1 MKKAFFVLL
10 SQLMIFSIS
19 ATTVEANTPKSVQDS
34 LIKRFLRFVPDS
46 MAIESVIDS
55 KYKDEEIEES
65 WILITKDVNA
75 KDYEEAEED
84 DDTGFWNAENPYC
97 RDLGRRGWVVL
108 FKYKSGEYYKA
119 VEDYYCLDSGEE
131 DGGVYFPPEC
141 SIYLDED
148 GILNIDYG
156 HGRYG
161 GWGCTFRYING
172 EFKYTSSYS
181 NESASWITHDLSTSY
196 INYEEGISTSSRLIN
211 ENENF
216 NENGDY
222 NDDFEARYIYYT
234 YDATP
239 TYLLSISEVNHEE
252 GTVRDPDIEY
262 VNYRLLK
269 TEVDD
274 YKIVNGEKQWYRREI
289 TEEEAREITGDDTQE

>member
-10 SQLMIFSIS
+10 SQLMIISIS
-19 ATTVEANTPKSVQDS
+19 ATTGETNSPDSVQDS

-46 MAIESVIDS
+46 MAIESVIISD
-55 KYKDEEIEES
+55 YKDEEVEES

-97 RDLGRRGWVVL
+97 RDHGRRGFVVL

-141 SIYLDED
+141 YIYLDED
-148 GILNIDYG
+148 GKLTIAYG

-161 GWGCTFRYING
+161 GWGCSFRYIDG
-172 EFKYTSSYS
+172 EFKYIIAESS
-181 NESASWITHDLSTSY
+181 ESRSWIADDLSTSY
-196 INYEEGISTSSRLIN
+196 INYIEGIEEQSKIIN
-211 ENENF
+211 ANEV
-216 NENGDY
+216 
-222 NDDFEARYIYYT
+222 DDKDFVARYIYYT

-252 GTVRDPDIEY
+252 GRVRDPDIEY

-269 TEVDD
+269 IEVDD
-274 YKIVNGEKQWYRREI
+274 YKIENGEKQWYRREI
-289 TEEEAREITGDDTQE
+289 TEEEAEDIDIQEY

>member
-19 ATTVEANTPKSVQDS
+19 ATTVETNSPDSVQDS

-46 MAIESVIDS
+46 MAIESIINSD
-55 KYKDEEIEES
+55 YKDEEVEES

-97 RDLGRRGWVVL
+97 RDHGRRGFVVL

-148 GILNIDYG
+148 GKLTIAYG

-161 GWGCTFRYING
+161 GWGCSFRYIDG
-172 EFKYTSSYS
+172 EFKYIIAESS
-181 NESASWITHDLSTSY
+181 ESRSWITDDLSSSY
-196 INYEEGISTSSRLIN
+196 INYIEGIEEQSKIIN
-211 ENENF
+211 ANEV
-216 NENGDY
+216 
-222 NDDFEARYIYYT
+222 DDKDFVAQYLYYT

-252 GTVRDPDIEY
+252 GRVRDPDIEY

-269 TEVDD
+269 IEVDD
-274 YKIVNGEKQWYRREI
+274 YKIVDGEKQWYRREI
-289 TEEEAREITGDDTQE
+289 TEEEAEDIDIQEY

>member
-19 ATTVEANTPKSVQDS
+19 ASNIYGYSPDSVQDS

-46 MAIESVIDS
+46 MAIESVIISDF
-55 KYKDEEIEES
+55 KDEEIEKS

-97 RDLGRRGWVVL
+97 RDHGRRGFVVL

-141 SIYLDED
+141 SIDLDED
-148 GILNIDYG
+148 GRLNIHYG

-161 GWGCTFRYING
+161 FWGCTFVYMNG
-172 EFKYTSSYS
+172 EFKYVVSYS
-181 NESASWITHDLSTSY
+181 DESMSWIADALSTSH
-196 INYEEGISTSSRLIN
+196 INFYEGIGVQSKIIN
-211 ENENF
+211 ANEV
-216 NENGDY
+216 D
-222 NDDFEARYIYYT
+222 DKDFEARYIYYT

-252 GTVRDPDIEY
+252 GRVRDPDIEY

-289 TEEEAREITGDDTQE
+289 TEEEAEDIDIQEY

>member
-10 SQLMIFSIS
+10 SQLIIISIS
-19 ATTVEANTPKSVQDS
+19 ASNIYGYSLDSAQDS

-46 MAIESVIDS
+46 MAIESVIIS
-55 KYKDEEIEES
+55 NFKDEEIEES

-97 RDLGRRGWVVL
+97 RDLGRRGFVVL
-108 FKYKSGEYYKA
+108 FRYKSGEYYKA
-119 VEDYYCLDSGEE
+119 VDDYYCLDSGEE

-148 GILNIDYG
+148 GKLTIAYG

-161 GWGCTFRYING
+161 GWGCSFRYIDG
-172 EFKYTSSYS
+172 EFKYIIAESS
-181 NESASWITHDLSTSY
+181 ESRSWIADDLSTSY
-196 INYEEGISTSSRLIN
+196 INYIEGIEEQSKIIN
-211 ENENF
+211 ANEV
-216 NENGDY
+216 
-222 NDDFEARYIYYT
+222 DDKDFVARYIYYT

-274 YKIVNGEKQWYRREI
+274 YKIENGEKQWYRREI
-289 TEEEAREITGDDTQE
+289 TEEEAEDIDIQEY

>member
-10 SQLMIFSIS
+10 NQLMIISIS
-19 ATTVEANTPKSVQDS
+19 ATTGETNSPDSVQDS

-46 MAIESVIDS
+46 MAIESVINSD
-55 KYKDEEIEES
+55 YKDEEIEES

-97 RDLGRRGWVVL
+97 RDHGSRGFVVL

-141 SIYLDED
+141 SIYLDKD
-148 GILNIDYG
+148 GKLTIAYG

-161 GWGCTFRYING
+161 GWGCSFRYIDG
-172 EFKYTSSYS
+172 EFKYIIAESS
-181 NESASWITHDLSTSY
+181 ESRSWIADDLSTSY
-196 INYEEGISTSSRLIN
+196 INYIEGIEEQSKIIN
-211 ENENF
+211 ANEV
-216 NENGDY
+216 
-222 NDDFEARYIYYT
+222 DDKDFVARYIYYT

-252 GTVRDPDIEY
+252 GRVRDPDIEY

-269 TEVDD
+269 IEVDD

-289 TEEEAREITGDDTQE
+289 TEEEAEDIDIQEY

>member
-19 ATTVEANTPKSVQDS
+19 ATTVETNTPKSVQDS

-46 MAIESVIDS
+46 MAIESVIISDF
-55 KYKDEEIEES
+55 KDEEIEES

-75 KDYEEAEED
+75 EDYEEAAED
-84 DDTGFWNAENPYC
+84 NDTGFWGTENQYC
-97 RDLGRRGWVVL
+97 RDYGSRGLVVL
-108 FKYKSGEYYKA
+108 FRYKSGEYYKA

-131 DGGVYFPPEC
+131 DGGVYCAPDC

-148 GILNIDYG
+148 GILNIHYG

-161 GWGCTFRYING
+161 FWGCTFVYMNG
-172 EFKYTSSYS
+172 EFKYVISYS
-181 NESASWITHDLSTSY
+181 DESMSWIADALSTSH
-196 INYEEGISTSSRLIN
+196 INFYKGIEVQSKIIN
-211 ENENF
+211 ANEV
-216 NENGDY
+216 
-222 NDDFEARYIYYT
+222 DDKDFVARYIYYT

-252 GTVRDPDIEY
+252 GRVRDPDIEY

-269 TEVDD
+269 IEVDD
-274 YKIVNGEKQWYRREI
+274 YKIVNGEKQWYRREV
-289 TEEEAREITGDDTQE
+289 TEEEAEDIDIQEY

>member
-1 MKKAFFVLL
+1 MKKAFLVLL

-19 ATTVEANTPKSVQDS
+19 ASNIYGYSPDSVQDS

-46 MAIESVIDS
+46 MAIESVIISDF
-55 KYKDEEIEES
+55 KDEEIEES

-75 KDYEEAEED
+75 EDYEEAEED

-97 RDLGRRGWVVL
+97 RDHGRRGFVVL

-141 SIYLDED
+141 SIDLDED
-148 GILNIDYG
+148 GRLNIHYG

-161 GWGCTFRYING
+161 SWGCTFVYMNG
-172 EFKYTSSYS
+172 EFKYVVSYS
-181 NESASWITHDLSTSY
+181 DESASWITDALSTSY

-211 ENENF
+211 VNENF

-289 TEEEAREITGDDTQE
+289 TEEEAEDIDIQEY